1 MVTVKT
7 VIGVTVIGEP
17 TNTQNN
23 LFTSGWQSQ
32 GNHVRLLL
40 DPSPLPI
47 ATSEGVAQEQ
57 CPRCPLSPRT
67 VAAFPVQW
75 MLWRK
80 KREKRREGKGREG
93 KKREEWKKRER
104 RNPKLECTH
113 VQHCTTHTQLQYT
126 MNSIAQHH

>member
-1 MVTVKT
+1 M
-7 VIGVTVIGEP
+7 
-17 TNTQNN
+17 
-23 LFTSGWQSQ
+23 
-32 GNHVRLLL
+32 LL

-80 KREKRREGKGREG
+80 KREKRRKGKGREE
-93 KKREEWKKRER
+93 KRRIEEKREKK
-104 RNPKLECTH
+104 PKIRMHACSTLHYTY
-113 VQHCTTHTQLQYT
+113 TIQYT